1 MNILASASKSR
12 VILNW
17 ILAAIFRVTRYTFSS
32 AGLPARGSMSF
43 TKLFVICLVCAALAL
58 VAFIA
63 ISAPVRA
70 DDNTTVQ
77 SPSIEVMP
85 SDGPVGTLIFVRI
98 LNFAPNKSVLVTF
111 GTGTVIS
118 AGTIIADKETTDG
131 VGYVVASFTLDYYA
145 AGKYTIMADDGINQ
159 RVGYFTVTPK
169 VTLDQSSGCVGDN
182 VNVSG
187 NGFATKK
194 PISVFLDDVKVASG
208 DVDELGKFSDIMFII
223 PPSARGDH
231 TVKVQDSEGN
241 NAVVVYNV
249 RQKMDISPTS
259 AGVGAG
265 VTINGTGF
273 QSNNDVTL
281 YFEDEEVTVVPAGVD
296 GSFQATITVPAC
308 TDGVHKIKA
317 NDGINRLYGDI
328 TVFSTMTVKPDNGYI
343 GMPVGLQGSGFRAA
357 FPMTVSYDN
366 INMDASSVNAN
377 GSFTFNFKIPKSH
390 AGPHTVTATDGINVQ
405 KVTFTVESTPPLAPT
420 LISPADSAR
429 VIKDIHFEW
438 NAVTDPSGVSYAL
451 EIAADAKFVKVL
463 LAESDLTSNTYDLPE
478 EKQLLPRQNTP
489 YYWRVKAV
497 DGAGNESAFSPIG
510 SFYTGQTISTIFAYM
525 PGWAEYA
532 LMGLGLALLAFMF
545 FWIGRT
551 VRKFGAVKEPD
562 ADPDAWANAEEDWRY
577 NTGQNEWTQR

>member
-12 VILNW
+12 VMLNR
-17 ILAAIFRVTRYTFSS
+17 ILAAIFRVTRHTFSS
-32 AGLPARGSMSF
+32 ARLPARGSMSF
-43 TKLFVICLVCAALAL
+43 AKLFLTGLVCAALAP
-58 VAFIA
+58 VAFLA
-63 ISAPVRA
+63 VSVSVRA
-70 DDNTTVQ
+70 DDTPVL
-77 SPSIEVMP
+77 SPRIEVMP

-98 LNFAPNKSVLVTF
+98 FDFAPNKSVLVTF

-131 VGYVVASFTLDYYA
+131 VGYAVASFTLDYFA
-145 AGKYTIMADDGINQ
+145 ATKYTITADDGINKKL
-159 RVGYFTVTPK
+159 GYFTVTPK

-182 VNVSG
+182 IIVSG

-208 DVDELGKFSDIMFII
+208 DADEKGKFDNIVFIL
-223 PPSARGDH
+223 PSSARGDH
-231 TVKVQDSEGN
+231 PIKVQDSEGN

-249 RQKMDISPTS
+249 RQQMDISP
-259 AGVGAG
+259 AAVGVGAG

-273 QSNNDVTL
+273 QSNNDVTI
-281 YFEDEEVTVVPAGVD
+281 YFEDKEVTVVPAGAD

-308 TDGVHKIKA
+308 SDGAHKIKA
-317 NDGINRLYGDI
+317 NDGINHAYSEI

-343 GMPVGLQGSGFRAA
+343 GMPVGLQGSGFRAG

-366 INMDASSVNAN
+366 IKMDAPSVNAN
-377 GSFTFNFKIPKSH
+377 GSFTFNFKIPRSH
-390 AGPHTVTATDGINVQ
+390 SGPHTVTATDGVNVQ

-420 LISPADSAR
+420 LISPTDSAR

-438 NAVTDPSGVSYAL
+438 NAVTDPSGVGYTL
-451 EIAADAKFVKVL
+451 EIAADAKFTKVL
-463 LAESDLTSNTYDLPE
+463 LAESNLTSCSYDLPA

-497 DGAGNESAFSPIG
+497 DGAENESAFSAIG

-525 PGWAEYA
+525 PSWAEYA
-532 LMGLGLALLAFMF
+532 LIGLGLALLAFMF

-551 VRKFGAVKEPD
+551 VRKFGAMKEPE
-562 ADPDAWANAEEDWRY
+562 ADPDAWANAEEDGGY
-577 NTGQNEWTQR
+577 NTGQNEWLQR